1 MSGFYDDSGDDK
13 TVKKTIV
20 MAILAASLV
29 FLAFLLLLY
38 ERTKPDEKK
47 KADAAVEEQTQ
58 EEENLEIGKSNLTSK
73 DMDFWDMFRSP
84 EERDDTDG
92 TRRDDTEGKP
102 AVFTEQGPRPD
113 KIKEDTED
121 AAGDSNW
128 ERGNPNDG
136 THISITDESG
146 NKTWYELLDIPKST
160 YSATFVKKTDNGMVK
175 YDGNGK
181 QSAAGID
188 LNNSCSVAD
197 LSALKEAGI
206 TFVMLRSISRNP
218 GSGVITPDESF
229 ANFAALAQKEEL
241 PIGVYADSAA
251 VTEEEAV
258 EEANYAIAS
267 AQSVSAKYP
276 VAISLADLSD
286 QDARMGKLSNV
297 QRTKIV
303 KAFCDQV
310 RSFGLKPM
318 IRGRKEDL
326 ITKLNL
332 EDLTAYD
339 IWVEDQG
346 TESDGHPYF
355 TDYPYVFTI
364 WRYGNGS
371 QMQPA
376 TVNAGLDLSFV
387 NYEQN

>member
-1 MSGFYDDSGDDK
+1 MSGFYDDSGDEK
-13 TVKKTIV
+13 TVKKTVV

-38 ERTKPDEKK
+38 ERTKPDKEQNTEI
-47 KADAAVEEQTQ
+47 VSEEQTQ
-58 EEENLEIGKSNLTSK
+58 EEEDLEIGKSNLTSK

-84 EERDDTDG
+84 EEREDTDG
-92 TRRDDTEGKP
+92 TSRDDTEGKP

-113 KIKEDTED
+113 KIKEDVQDTESD
-121 AAGDSNW
+121 TNW
-128 ERGNPNDG
+128 ETGNPNDG

-146 NKTWYELLDIPKST
+146 KKTWYELLDIPKST
-160 YSATFVKKTDNGMVK
+160 YSATFVKKTDNGMVT

-181 QSAAGID
+181 KSAAGID

-197 LSALKEAGI
+197 LAALKEAGI

-218 GSGVITPDESF
+218 GNGAITPDELF

-241 PIGVYADSAA
+241 PVGVYADSAA
-251 VTEEEAV
+251 ITEDEAV

-267 AQSVSAKYP
+267 AQSVGAKYP
-276 VAISLADLSD
+276 VAITLTDLSD
-286 QDARMGKLSNV
+286 KDARMANLTNA

-318 IRGRKEDL
+318 IRARKEDL
-326 ITKLNL
+326 IAKLNM